1 MENSTMPI
9 NWYPGHMAKT
19 KRILTDQIKKTDLVL
34 ELCDARLPHSSR
46 NPVIRQLAAE
56 KKTVVL
62 LNKAD
67 LADINETEKWLRK
80 IRLDGTSAYA
90 IDSKRLRTKDLIQII
105 QQATREAVEKAQARG
120 IRKTV
125 KVMVL
130 GVPNVGK
137 STLIN
142 ALRGKGIAQTGDR
155 PGVTKSNQWIRISP
169 YLELMDTPGMLWP
182 RLDDQKAARRLCYI
196 GSVKDDIADIYML
209 AFSLLEEL
217 KSCCPEAVMSR
228 FHLDNIDPEGQDL
241 MDAANITANKNTIP
255 FDQQKPSVASGV
267 RIGTPAATTRGMKEE
282 QMDVIGK
289 LIVRLIDEGEAA
301 VPECKKEVLDLCE
314 QFPLYP
320 GL

>member
-1 MENSTMPI
+1 MKKLNRTGGERMENSAMPI

-19 KRILTDQIKKTDLVL
+19 KRILTDQIKKIDLVL

-46 NPVIRQLAAE
+46 NPVIGQLAAG
-56 KKTVVL
+56 KKQVVL

-67 LADINETEKWLRK
+67 LADARETEKWLRR
-80 IRLDGTSAYA
+80 IRLDGTAAYA
-90 IDSKRLRTKDLIQII
+90 IDSTRLRTKDLIQII
-105 QQATREAVEKAQARG
+105 QQTTREAVEKALARG

-182 RLDDQKAARRLCYI
+182 RLDDQRAAKRLCYI
-196 GSVKDDIADIYML
+196 GSVKDDIADIYTL
-209 AFSLLEEL
+209 AVSLLEEL
-217 KSCCPEAVMSR
+217 KACCPEAVMNR
-228 FHLDNIDPEGQDL
+228 FHLDNTDPEGQEL
-241 MDAANITANKNTIP
+241 MDAVCKGRGWLLKGGEY
-255 FDQQKPSVASGV
+255 DYD
-267 RIGTPAATTRGMKEE
+267 RAARVVLDEFRG
-282 QMDVIGK
+282 GK
-289 LIVRLIDEGEAA
+289 LGRITLERADAEKGEKA
-301 VPECKKEVLDLCE
+301 
-314 QFPLYP
+314 
-320 GL
+320 

>member
-228 FHLDNIDPEGQDL
+228 FHLDNTDPEGQDL
-241 MDAANITANKNTIP
+241 MDAVCKGRGWLLKGSEY
-255 FDQQKPSVASGV
+255 DYD
-267 RIGTPAATTRGMKEE
+267 RAARVILDEFRG
-282 QMDVIGK
+282 GK
-289 LIVRLIDEGEAA
+289 LGRITLESADAEKGKEA
-301 VPECKKEVLDLCE
+301 
-314 QFPLYP
+314 
-320 GL
+320 

>member
-1 MENSTMPI
+1 M
-9 NWYPGHMAKT
+9 
-19 KRILTDQIKKTDLVL
+19 
-34 ELCDARLPHSSR
+34 
-46 NPVIRQLAAE
+46 
-56 KKTVVL
+56 
-62 LNKAD
+62 
-67 LADINETEKWLRK
+67 
-80 IRLDGTSAYA
+80 
-90 IDSKRLRTKDLIQII
+90 RTKDLIQII

-241 MDAANITANKNTIP
+241 MDAVCKGRGWLLKGGEY
-255 FDQQKPSVASGV
+255 DYD
-267 RIGTPAATTRGMKEE
+267 RAARVILDEFRG
-282 QMDVIGK
+282 GK
-289 LIVRLIDEGEAA
+289 LGRITLESADAEKGKEA
-301 VPECKKEVLDLCE
+301 
-314 QFPLYP
+314 
-320 GL
+320 

>member
-228 FHLDNIDPEGQDL
+228 FHLDNTDPEGQDL
-241 MDAANITANKNTIP
+241 MDAVCKGRGWLLKGSEY
-255 FDQQKPSVASGV
+255 DYD
-267 RIGTPAATTRGMKEE
+267 RAARVILDEFRG
-282 QMDVIGK
+282 GK
-289 LIVRLIDEGEAA
+289 LGRVTLESADAEKGKEA
-301 VPECKKEVLDLCE
+301 
-314 QFPLYP
+314 
-320 GL
+320 

>member
-142 ALRGKGIAQTGDR
+142 ALRGKGIAQTSDR

-182 RLDDQKAARRLCYI
+182 RLADPKAARRICYI
-196 GSVKDDIADIYML
+196 GTVTDDLADCYML

-241 MDAANITANKNTIP
+241 MDDVCK
-255 FDQQKPSVASGV
+255 G
-267 RIGTPAATTRGMKEE
+267 RG
-282 QMDVIGK
+282 
-289 LIVRLIDEGEAA
+289 
-301 VPECKKEVLDLCE
+301 
-314 QFPLYP
+314 
-320 GL
+320 

>member
-46 NPVIRQLAAE
+46 NPVIRQLAAG

-80 IRLDGTSAYA
+80 IRLDGAAAYA
-90 IDSKRLRTKDLIQII
+90 IDSKRLKTKDLIQII
-105 QQATREAVEKAQARG
+105 QQSTRESVEKAQARG

-182 RLDDQKAARRLCYI
+182 RLDDQKAAKRLCYI

-209 AFSLLEEL
+209 AVSLLEEL
-217 KSCCPEAVMSR
+217 KSRCPEAVMSR
-228 FHLDNIDPEGQDL
+228 FHLDNSDPEGQDL
-241 MDAANITANKNTIP
+241 MDAVCKGRGWLLKGGEY
-255 FDQQKPSVASGV
+255 DYD
-267 RIGTPAATTRGMKEE
+267 RAARVVLDEFRG
-282 QMDVIGK
+282 GK
-289 LIVRLIDEGEAA
+289 LGRITLESADAEKGE
-301 VPECKKEVLDLCE
+301 ET
-314 QFPLYP
+314 
-320 GL
+320 

>member
-46 NPVIRQLAAE
+46 NPVIRQLAAG

-80 IRLDGTSAYA
+80 IRLDGAAAYA
-90 IDSKRLRTKDLIQII
+90 IDSKRLKTKDLIQII
-105 QQATREAVEKAQARG
+105 QQSTREAVEKAQARG

-182 RLDDQKAARRLCYI
+182 RLDDQKAAKRLCYI

-209 AFSLLEEL
+209 AVSLLEEL

-228 FHLDNIDPEGQDL
+228 FHLDNTDPEGQDL
-241 MDAANITANKNTIP
+241 MDAVCKGRGWLLKGGEY
-255 FDQQKPSVASGV
+255 DYD
-267 RIGTPAATTRGMKEE
+267 RAARVVLDEFRG
-282 QMDVIGK
+282 GK
-289 LIVRLIDEGEAA
+289 LGRITLESADSEKGE
-301 VPECKKEVLDLCE
+301 ET
-314 QFPLYP
+314 
-320 GL
+320 

>member
-241 MDAANITANKNTIP
+241 MDAVCKGRGWLLKGGEY
-255 FDQQKPSVASGV
+255 DYD
-267 RIGTPAATTRGMKEE
+267 RAARVILDEFRG
-282 QMDVIGK
+282 GK
-289 LIVRLIDEGEAA
+289 LGRITLESADAEKGKEA
-301 VPECKKEVLDLCE
+301 
-314 QFPLYP
+314 
-320 GL
+320 

>member
-46 NPVIRQLAAE
+46 NPVIRQLAAG

-80 IRLDGTSAYA
+80 IRLDGAAAYA
-90 IDSKRLRTKDLIQII
+90 IDSKKLKTKDLIQII
-105 QQATREAVEKAQARG
+105 QQSTREAVEKAQARG

-182 RLDDQKAARRLCYI
+182 RLDDQKAAKRLCYI

-209 AFSLLEEL
+209 AVSLLEEL

-228 FHLDNIDPEGQDL
+228 FHLDNSDPEGQDL
-241 MDAANITANKNTIP
+241 MDAVCKGRGWLLKGGEY
-255 FDQQKPSVASGV
+255 DYD
-267 RIGTPAATTRGMKEE
+267 RAARVVLDEFRG
-282 QMDVIGK
+282 GK
-289 LIVRLIDEGEAA
+289 LGRITLESADAEKGE
-301 VPECKKEVLDLCE
+301 ET
-314 QFPLYP
+314 
-320 GL
+320 

>member
-46 NPVIRQLAAE
+46 NPVIRQLAAG

-67 LADINETEKWLRK
+67 LAEINETEKWLRK

-209 AFSLLEEL
+209 AVSLLEEL

-228 FHLDNIDPEGQDL
+228 FHLDNTDPEGQDL
-241 MDAANITANKNTIP
+241 MDAVCKGRGWLLKGGEY
-255 FDQQKPSVASGV
+255 DYD
-267 RIGTPAATTRGMKEE
+267 RAARVILDEFRG
-282 QMDVIGK
+282 GK
-289 LIVRLIDEGEAA
+289 LGRVTLESADAEKGKEA
-301 VPECKKEVLDLCE
+301 
-314 QFPLYP
+314 
-320 GL
+320 